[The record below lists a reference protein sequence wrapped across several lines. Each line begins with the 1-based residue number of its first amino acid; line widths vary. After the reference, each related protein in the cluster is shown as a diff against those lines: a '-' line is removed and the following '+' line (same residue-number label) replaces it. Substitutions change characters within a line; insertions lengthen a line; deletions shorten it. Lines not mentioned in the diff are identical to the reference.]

1 MALSHCYSVA
11 QGSTIRD
18 PRNKVE
24 IALYFLA
31 LSYDVI
37 FSAFDWLQSGK
48 SFHRDS
54 RGKVLDFIYLWW
66 SGKVLGEH
74 VCYRLNSIG
83 VLPQYLRMCHYLE
96 IGLLQMEV
104 VQFSVLVAQSYL
116 THRHPTVCSL
126 PGSSV
131 HGILQARILE
141 WVTILFSKVSSQ
153 PKD

>member
-1 MALSHCYSVA
+1 MALSHCFLVA

-37 FSAFDWLQSGK
+37 FSAFDWLQAGK

-66 SGKVLGEH
+66 SGNVLGEH
-74 VCYRLNSIG
+74 VCYRLNSTG

-104 VQFSVLVAQSYL
+104 VQFSVLVAQLCL
-116 THRHPTVCSL
+116 THRHPMVLQPARLLCPWNS
-126 PGSSV
+126 PGKNTRV
-131 HGILQARILE
+131 GNHFLL
-141 WVTILFSKVSSQ
+141 
-153 PKD
+153 